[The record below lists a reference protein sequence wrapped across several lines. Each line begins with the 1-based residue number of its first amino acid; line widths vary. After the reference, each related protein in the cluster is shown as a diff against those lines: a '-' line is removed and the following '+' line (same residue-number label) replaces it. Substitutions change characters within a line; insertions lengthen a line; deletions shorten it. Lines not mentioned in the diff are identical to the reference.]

1 MDECCGY
8 RLLPGRLQ
16 HDASDDQQPPT
27 YNSQAPS
34 PPRQRKGL
42 KVTDRLAELKVNK
55 EGSNA
60 AASQNHP
67 SRTHACCSATPAGIS
82 CLCTVVRIGM
92 QVQTVAGPPA
102 RCVLNRFPGSKK
114 VSARQSLNAA
124 HNRVAL
130 RREIRAQ
137 RRPPVGRFDCN
148 TAGLLILGPAV
159 VP

>member
-1 MDECCGY
+1 MSIGFCPAGFSM
-8 RLLPGRLQ
+8 PLQ
-16 HDASDDQQPPT
+16 TTSS
-27 YNSQAPS
+27 NSQALS
-34 PPRQRKGL
+34 PPRRQRKGL
-42 KVTDRLAELKVNK
+42 KATNPLVDRQQLLNSVNK

-60 AASQNHP
+60 AASQNNP
-67 SRTHACCSATPAGIS
+67 SRTHACCQATPASIS

-102 RCVLNRFPGSKK
+102 RCVLNRFPGSKR
-114 VSARQSLNAA
+114 VSARQTLNAA

-130 RREIRAQ
+130 RREVRAQ